1 MSPPLALVRSQIP
14 KTAVVRMA
22 SPSQFASDGRGIVL
36 TRLCICPLGRGPR
49 IGVPDGPATRRWPSA
64 QNPSAER
71 SAACHFASS
80 CPVGIEGAI
89 RSASSSGSVFRYRL
103 LVSFSCASKVR
114 DAGYN
119 HSGDLDHQTVA
130 TSPSG
135 RRCGTAS
142 LHGRTAVWKCARPK
156 SGESIDSFIG
166 CRYRP
171 VTNPL
176 TIEEIAEIA
185 AEDWAGSPL
194 IITVDTNVVVQAAL
208 LDDREQAR
216 RGGEVFASF
225 DRTPIRLIAEAGD
238 VTHLLSGEQPQ
249 PSG

>member
-1 MSPPLALVRSQIP
+1 MRHCKSSRTNGRLEVR
-14 KTAVVRMA
+14 
-22 SPSQFASDGRGIVL
+22 
-36 TRLCICPLGRGPR
+36 
-49 IGVPDGPATRRWPSA
+49 
-64 QNPSAER
+64 
-71 SAACHFASS
+71 AA
-80 CPVGIEGAI
+80 
-89 RSASSSGSVFRYRL
+89 
-103 LVSFSCASKVR
+103 
-114 DAGYN
+114 
-119 HSGDLDHQTVA
+119 
-130 TSPSG
+130 
-135 RRCGTAS
+135 
-142 LHGRTAVWKCARPK
+142 K
-156 SGESIDSFIG
+156 SGESIGSFIG

-225 DRTPIRLIAEAGD
+225 DRTPIRLIAETGG

-249 PSG
+249 PPG